1 MKTIG
6 IIDGMSFE
14 STITYYKTINQAIND
29 KLKSL
34 NSAKILLYSVN
45 FEEIENLQSQD
56 KWQEAA
62 QILTQC
68 AKKLELAGANFIIIA
83 TNTMHKVF
91 DEIQQNINIPILH
104 IAKSSAKALKQEN
117 IQKIGLLGTKYTMT
131 QDFYKKMLIEE
142 NISVITPSDED
153 IKIVNDIIFNEL
165 CKGEI
170 KQDSKEK
177 YLNII
182 KKLQEK
188 GAKGVLL
195 ACTEI
200 GLLISKNDTNIK
212 IFDTSLIH
220 ALDAANE
227 ALKDL

>member
-6 IIDGMSFE
+6 IIGGMSFE

-91 DEIQQNINIPILH
+91 DEIQQ
-104 IAKSSAKALKQEN
+104 
-117 IQKIGLLGTKYTMT
+117 KYKYPYFT
-131 QDFYKKMLIEE
+131 YCKK
-142 NISVITPSDED
+142 
-153 IKIVNDIIFNEL
+153 F
-165 CKGEI
+165 C
-170 KQDSKEK
+170 
-177 YLNII
+177 
-182 KKLQEK
+182 
-188 GAKGVLL
+188 
-195 ACTEI
+195 
-200 GLLISKNDTNIK
+200 
-212 IFDTSLIH
+212 
-220 ALDAANE
+220 
-227 ALKDL
+227 

>member
-1 MKTIG
+1 
-6 IIDGMSFE
+6 
-14 STITYYKTINQAIND
+14 
-29 KLKSL
+29 
-34 NSAKILLYSVN
+34 
-45 FEEIENLQSQD
+45 
-56 KWQEAA
+56 
-62 QILTQC
+62 
-68 AKKLELAGANFIIIA
+68 
-83 TNTMHKVF
+83 MHKVF
-91 DEIQQNINIPILH
+91 DKIQQNINIPILH

-131 QDFYKKMLIEE
+131 QDFYKKVLIEE
-142 NISVITPSDED
+142 NISVIIPSDED

-170 KQDSKEK
+170 KQESKEK

-227 ALKDL
+227 GLKDL

>member
-6 IIDGMSFE
+6 IIGGMSFE
-14 STITYYKTINQAIND
+14 STITYYKIINQAIND

-45 FEEIENLQSQD
+45 FEEIEILQKQD

-62 QILTQC
+62 QILSEC
-68 AKKLELAGANFIIIA
+68 AKKLELAGVDFIIIT

-91 DEIQQNINIPILH
+91 DEIQKSINIPVLH
-104 IAKSSAKALKQEN
+104 IAKSTAKALKQEN
-117 IQKIGLLGTKYTMT
+117 IQKVGLLGTKYTMT
-131 QDFYKKMLIEE
+131 QDFYKKILEEE
-142 NISVITPSDED
+142 NISTIIPSDED
-153 IKIVNDIIFNEL
+153 IKIVHDIIFNEL

-170 KQDSKEK
+170 KQESKEK

-182 KKLQEK
+182 KKLQAM
-188 GAKGVLL
+188 GAKGVVL

-200 GLLISKNDTNIK
+200 GLLVSKNDTNIN
-212 IFDTSLIH
+212 IFDTSIIH

-227 ALKDL
+227 ALKD

>member
-1 MKTIG
+1 
-6 IIDGMSFE
+6 
-14 STITYYKTINQAIND
+14 
-29 KLKSL
+29 
-34 NSAKILLYSVN
+34 
-45 FEEIENLQSQD
+45 
-56 KWQEAA
+56 
-62 QILTQC
+62 
-68 AKKLELAGANFIIIA
+68 
-83 TNTMHKVF
+83 MHKVF

-131 QDFYKKMLIEE
+131 QDFYKKVLIEE
-142 NISVITPSDED
+142 NISVIIPSDED

-170 KQDSKEK
+170 KQESKEK

-212 IFDTSLIH
+212 ILTQVLFTPLM
-220 ALDAANE
+220 L
-227 ALKDL
+227 LMKL

>member
-6 IIDGMSFE
+6 IIGGMSFE

-34 NSAKILLYSVN
+34 NSAKILLYNVN
-45 FEEIENLQSQD
+45 FEEIENLQRQD

-62 QILTQC
+62 QILSQC

-117 IQKIGLLGTKYTMT
+117 IQKIGLFEY
-131 QDFYKKMLIEE
+131 
-142 NISVITPSDED
+142 
-153 IKIVNDIIFNEL
+153 
-165 CKGEI
+165 
-170 KQDSKEK
+170 
-177 YLNII
+177 
-182 KKLQEK
+182 
-188 GAKGVLL
+188 
-195 ACTEI
+195 
-200 GLLISKNDTNIK
+200 
-212 IFDTSLIH
+212 
-220 ALDAANE
+220 
-227 ALKDL
+227 

>member
-6 IIDGMSFE
+6 IIGGMSFE

-117 IQKIGLLGTKYTMT
+117 IQGMKKI
-131 QDFYKKMLIEE
+131 I
-142 NISVITPSDED
+142 ITVGRQFGSGGH
-153 IKIVNDIIFNEL
+153 VVATSL
-165 CKGEI
+165 
-170 KQDSKEK
+170 S
-177 YLNII
+177 
-182 KKLQEK
+182 KKLGIPMYDSE
-188 GAKGVLL
+188 
-195 ACTEI
+195 
-200 GLLISKNDTNIK
+200 LITK
-212 IFDTSLIH
+212 
-220 ALDAANE
+220 AAE
-227 ALKDL
+227 MSGFSTDFF

>member
-6 IIDGMSFE
+6 IIGRMSFE

-34 NSAKILLYSVN
+34 NSA
-45 FEEIENLQSQD
+45 
-56 KWQEAA
+56 

-68 AKKLELAGANFIIIA
+68 AKKLELAGASFIIIA

-142 NISVITPSDED
+142 NISVIIPSDED

-165 CKGEI
+165 CKR
-170 KQDSKEK
+170 
-177 YLNII
+177 
-182 KKLQEK
+182 
-188 GAKGVLL
+188 
-195 ACTEI
+195 
-200 GLLISKNDTNIK
+200 
-212 IFDTSLIH
+212 
-220 ALDAANE
+220 
-227 ALKDL
+227 

>member
-1 MKTIG
+1 
-6 IIDGMSFE
+6 
-14 STITYYKTINQAIND
+14 
-29 KLKSL
+29 
-34 NSAKILLYSVN
+34 
-45 FEEIENLQSQD
+45 
-56 KWQEAA
+56 
-62 QILTQC
+62 
-68 AKKLELAGANFIIIA
+68 
-83 TNTMHKVF
+83 
-91 DEIQQNINIPILH
+91 
-104 IAKSSAKALKQEN
+104 
-117 IQKIGLLGTKYTMT
+117 MT

-142 NISVITPSDED
+142 NISVIIPSDED
-153 IKIVNDIIFNEL
+153 IKITNDIIFNEL
-165 CKGEI
+165 CKSEI

-220 ALDAANE
+220 GP
-227 ALKDL
+227 

>member
-1 MKTIG
+1 
-6 IIDGMSFE
+6 
-14 STITYYKTINQAIND
+14 
-29 KLKSL
+29 
-34 NSAKILLYSVN
+34 
-45 FEEIENLQSQD
+45 
-56 KWQEAA
+56 
-62 QILTQC
+62 
-68 AKKLELAGANFIIIA
+68 
-83 TNTMHKVF
+83 
-91 DEIQQNINIPILH
+91 
-104 IAKSSAKALKQEN
+104 
-117 IQKIGLLGTKYTMT
+117 MT

-200 GLLISKNDTNIK
+200 GLLISKMIQISKFLTQ
-212 IFDTSLIH
+212 
-220 ALDAANE
+220 ALFTP
-227 ALKDL
+227 LMLLMKL

>member
-6 IIDGMSFE
+6 IIGGMSFE

-62 QILTQC
+62 QILSQC
-68 AKKLELAGANFIIIA
+68 AKKLELAGASFIIIA

-153 IKIVNDIIFNEL
+153 IKSLMILFL
-165 CKGEI
+165 M
-170 KQDSKEK
+170 SF
-177 YLNII
+177 
-182 KKLQEK
+182 
-188 GAKGVLL
+188 AKVKS
-195 ACTEI
+195 
-200 GLLISKNDTNIK
+200 SKNLKKNI
-212 IFDTSLIH
+212 
-220 ALDAANE
+220 
-227 ALKDL
+227 

>member
-6 IIDGMSFE
+6 IIGGMSFE

-45 FEEIENLQSQD
+45 FEEIENL
-56 KWQEAA
+56 

>member
-6 IIDGMSFE
+6 IIGGMSFE
-14 STITYYKTINQAIND
+14 STITYYKIINQAIND

-45 FEEIENLQSQD
+45 FEEIEILQKQD

-62 QILTQC
+62 QILSEC
-68 AKKLELAGANFIIIA
+68 AKKLELAGVDFIIIT

-91 DEIQQNINIPILH
+91 DEIQKSINIPVLH
-104 IAKSSAKALKQEN
+104 IAKSTAKALKQEN
-117 IQKIGLLGTKYTMT
+117 IQKVGLLGTKYTMT
-131 QDFYKKMLIEE
+131 QDFYKKILEEE
-142 NISVITPSDED
+142 NISTIIPSDED
-153 IKIVNDIIFNEL
+153 IKIVHDIIFNEL

-170 KQDSKEK
+170 KQESKEK

-182 KKLQEK
+182 KKLQDM
-188 GAKGVLL
+188 GAKGVVL

-200 GLLISKNDTNIK
+200 GLLVSKNDTNIN
-212 IFDTSLIH
+212 IFDTSIIH

-227 ALKDL
+227 ALKD

>member
-6 IIDGMSFE
+6 IIGGMSFE

-62 QILTQC
+62 QILIQC

-131 QDFYKKMLIEE
+131 QDFYKKVLIEE
-142 NISVITPSDED
+142 NISVIIPSDED

-170 KQDSKEK
+170 
-177 YLNII
+177 
-182 KKLQEK
+182 
-188 GAKGVLL
+188 
-195 ACTEI
+195 
-200 GLLISKNDTNIK
+200 
-212 IFDTSLIH
+212 
-220 ALDAANE
+220 
-227 ALKDL
+227 

>member
-1 MKTIG
+1 
-6 IIDGMSFE
+6 
-14 STITYYKTINQAIND
+14 
-29 KLKSL
+29 
-34 NSAKILLYSVN
+34 
-45 FEEIENLQSQD
+45 
-56 KWQEAA
+56 
-62 QILTQC
+62 
-68 AKKLELAGANFIIIA
+68 
-83 TNTMHKVF
+83 MHKVF

-142 NISVITPSDED
+142 NISVIIPSDED

-165 CKGEI
+165 CKGKI
-170 KQDSKEK
+170 KQESKEK

-182 KKLQEK
+182 KK

>member
-6 IIDGMSFE
+6 IIGGMSFE
-14 STITYYKTINQAIND
+14 STITYYKIINQAIND

-45 FEEIENLQSQD
+45 FEEIEILQKQD

-62 QILTQC
+62 QILSEC
-68 AKKLELAGANFIIIA
+68 AKKLELAGVDFIIIT

-91 DEIQQNINIPILH
+91 DEIQKSINIPVLH
-104 IAKSSAKALKQEN
+104 IAKSTAKALKQEN
-117 IQKIGLLGTKYTMT
+117 IQKVGLLGTKYTMT
-131 QDFYKKMLIEE
+131 QDFYKKILEEE
-142 NISVITPSDED
+142 NISTIIPSDED
-153 IKIVNDIIFNEL
+153 IKIVHDIIFNEL

-170 KQDSKEK
+170 KQESKEK

-182 KKLQEK
+182 KKLQAM
-188 GAKGVLL
+188 GAKGVVL

-200 GLLISKNDTNIK
+200 GLLVSKNDTNIN
-212 IFDTSLIH
+212 ILIQV
-220 ALDAANE
+220 LSTP
-227 ALKDL
+227 LMLLMKL

>member
-6 IIDGMSFE
+6 IIGGMSFE

-131 QDFYKKMLIEE
+131 QDFYKKVLIEE
-142 NISVITPSDED
+142 NISVIIPSDED
-153 IKIVNDIIFNEL
+153 IQKSLMILFLMSFAKV
-165 CKGEI
+165 KS

-188 GAKGVLL
+188 GAKGIVL

-212 IFDTSLIH
+212 IFDTSLSSRP
-220 ALDAANE
+220 
-227 ALKDL
+227 